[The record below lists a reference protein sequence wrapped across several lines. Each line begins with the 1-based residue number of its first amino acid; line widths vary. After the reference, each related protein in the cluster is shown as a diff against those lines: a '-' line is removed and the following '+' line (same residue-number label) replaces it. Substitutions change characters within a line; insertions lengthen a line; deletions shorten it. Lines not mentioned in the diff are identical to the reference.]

1 MLDRPYPLRRAESL
15 ERDVRTDT
23 GLAATGMVLLGM
35 LGGLGMI
42 LFLCG
47 GGLQNVR
54 NKDTAQGVGGIV
66 IIVAVGLLCLVVG
79 GMVWASFGRQSG
91 TRIATIIIGSF
102 AIAVLVLA
110 TGFAG
115 LVYLFAGCFEP
126 CGSQKKRAAWLLCP
140 APSLARH
147 ESGLGSAGPDRL

>member
-1 MLDRPYPLRRAESL
+1 
-15 ERDVRTDT
+15 
-23 GLAATGMVLLGM
+23 MVLLGM

-42 LFLCG
+42 LFLCA
-47 GGLQNVR
+47 GGLQDVR
-54 NKDTAQGVGGIV
+54 SRDTAQGIGGVAMIIGV
-66 IIVAVGLLCLVVG
+66 ILLGLVVA
-79 GMVWASFGRQSG
+79 GMVWGSYGRQSG
-91 TRIATIIIGSF
+91 TRVATIILGSF
-102 AIAVLVLA
+102 AIAILVLA

-147 ESGLGSAGPDRL
+147 ESGLGSTGPDRL